1 MKCSKV
7 GTELHCVGGERKAL
21 TAHINIIRHFD
32 IIKSAGSDR
41 KELKK
46 KLPYDF
52 LFYSSFF
59 KNFFYFFFFFFFY
72 CRCCYFFFISFVV
85 LETFLLWADEEG
97 HIAVEAAAEEE
108 EEEEEEEEKA
118 EEEAAAEEE
127 EAKPSFSFNSEWWQ
141 RPIKYRNRR
150 TLRPI

>member
-1 MKCSKV
+1 MFQSWN
-7 GTELHCVGGERKAL
+7 GIALRWGERKAL

-59 KNFFYFFFFFFFY
+59 KI
-72 CRCCYFFFISFVV
+72 FFISSS
-85 LETFLLWADEEG
+85 
-97 HIAVEAAAEEE
+97 
-108 EEEEEEEEKA
+108 
-118 EEEAAAEEE
+118 
-127 EAKPSFSFNSEWWQ
+127 SFSIAAVVISFS
-141 RPIKYRNRR
+141 
-150 TLRPI
+150 